1 MQLSEKT
8 IFIQGVIGETGLE
21 RRISSLTVP
30 WVAYSI
36 FEARSAALRRGHCG
50 RSPEEGRMMNDWDI
64 LSVSKYVQG
73 YYGKKIF
80 GLFFL
85 FFFSIMISDSRT
97 HTKQWKVGEIYL
109 RWIWRALHLFKE
121 RSRILSRIT
130 LLPLGVCSRHRGRG
144 PALGAC
150 GGRITLKETE
160 IPSHLQKSGLFLFV
174 SDS

>member
-1 MQLSEKT
+1 M
-8 IFIQGVIGETGLE
+8 G
-21 RRISSLTVP
+21 SLFYFWST
-30 WVAYSI
+30 
-36 FEARSAALRRGHCG
+36 EC
-50 RSPEEGRMMNDWDI
+50 SPETWTLWKESRGRQDDEWLRYTFCLQICARLLWEKDI
-64 LSVSKYVQG
+64 WTVFS
-73 YYGKKIF
+73 F
-80 GLFFL
+80 

-97 HTKQWKVGEIYL
+97 HIKQWKVGEIYL